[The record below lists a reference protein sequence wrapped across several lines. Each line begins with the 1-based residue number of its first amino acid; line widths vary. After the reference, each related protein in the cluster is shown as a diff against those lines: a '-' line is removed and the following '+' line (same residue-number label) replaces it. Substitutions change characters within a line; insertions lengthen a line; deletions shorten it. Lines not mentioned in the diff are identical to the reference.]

1 MRTAAALVIGNE
13 ILSGKTQDANTFAL
27 AKWLRKMGIKLSRTV
42 SILDDVETIASEV
55 RSLSATHDYL
65 FTSGG
70 VGPTH
75 DDVTMEGVA
84 AAFGVKVVS
93 DPGLETM
100 ITNHY
105 GERLREGHLRMA
117 IVPEGSKQIAS
128 AEVWW
133 PVTVMN
139 NVFVL
144 PGVPEIFRLKLT
156 VVEQLVQADVPF
168 LSRAVFTKMDEGTLK
183 PLLDAIVEAYP
194 DVDVGSYPSWTAP
207 DYKTKLTFDGR
218 DAAQLEAAV
227 QRFVAT
233 LPAGEPQRVE

>member
-1 MRTAAALVIGNE
+1 VRTAAALVIGNE

-42 SILDDVETIASEV
+42 SILDDIETIASEV

-100 ITNHY
+100 ITKHY

-156 VVEQLVQADVPF
+156 VVEQLVHADVPF

-218 DAAQLEAAV
+218 DAARLEAAV

-233 LPAGEPQRVE
+233 LPEGEPQRVE